1 MRIMKILGLLFIS
14 VLFGPQLVK
23 ADDLSVAITTY
34 PVTEV
39 ATMAAQLSGDK
50 KINKLVISSS
60 STAQGVTVY
69 KLCGSTT
76 TVTALF
82 TLQIPANSLPVIL
95 DYPFGWPLTITDVCF
110 RKTDPNTTVYAILQY
125 RVY

>member
-1 MRIMKILGLLFIS
+1 MRIVKILGLLFIGL
-14 VLFGPQLVK
+14 LFGPQTVK
-23 ADDLSVAITTY
+23 ADDFSVAITTY
-34 PVTEV
+34 PITEV
-39 ATMAAQLSGDK
+39 ATMAAQLSGER

-82 TLQIPANSLPVIL
+82 TLQIPANSPPVIL
-95 DYPFGWPLTITDVCF
+95 DYPFGWPFKVTDVCF
-110 RKTDPNTTVYAILQY
+110 RKTDHTTTVYAILQY
-125 RVY
+125 RIY

>member
-1 MRIMKILGLLFIS
+1 MRNIKILGLLFIGL
-14 VLFGPQLVK
+14 LFGPQLVK
-23 ADDLSVAITTY
+23 ADDFSVAITTY
-34 PVTEV
+34 PITEV
-39 ATMAAQLSGDK
+39 ATMAAQLSGEK

-60 STAQGVTVY
+60 STAQSVTAY

-95 DYPFGWPLTITDVCF
+95 DYPFGWPLTVTDVCF
-110 RKTDPNTTVYAILQY
+110 RKTDHSTTVYAILQY

>member
-1 MRIMKILGLLFIS
+1 MHIFKIIGLLFIGLLLS
-14 VLFGPQLVK
+14 PQTVK
-23 ADDLSVAITTY
+23 ADDFSVAITTY
-34 PVTEV
+34 PITEV
-39 ATMAAQLSGDK
+39 ATMAAQLSGEK

-60 STAQGVTVY
+60 STAQNVTAY

-82 TLQIPANSLPVIL
+82 TLQIPANSPPVVL

-110 RKTDPNTTVYAILQY
+110 RKTDSDTTVYAILQY
-125 RVY
+125 RIF